1 MNAALLICRMAKWPE
16 NAPYERIR
24 IKVSSQQLKMSVD
37 TLLRWRNRVL
47 SVSQRLKGN
56 LAERQGHCQDLK
68 CQTTWTACIF
78 QPVVDHE
85 KIKSIAGFNISAA
98 KWQTK
103 AFMALT
109 VVAWRDRWGMCYVQ
123 DIIQELCFHRYEF
136 LQTNSGVYIFR
147 LKTAAKQTVLPES
160 SPD

>member
-24 IKVSSQQLKMSVD
+24 IKVSSQQLKMSVV

-56 LAERQGHCQDLK
+56 LAERQGHCQDSK

-78 QPVVDHE
+78 QIMKKQRALQDLIFQQQSDKPRPLWRSLLWLDVIDEVCVMY
-85 KIKSIAGFNISAA
+85 KTLFKSFAFTDMRFCKRIVASIFLDWRL
-98 KWQTK
+98 WQSK
-103 AFMALT
+103 
-109 VVAWRDRWGMCYVQ
+109 
-123 DIIQELCFHRYEF
+123 
-136 LQTNSGVYIFR
+136 
-147 LKTAAKQTVLPES
+147 
-160 SPD
+160 